1 MPTSPEVRQGTGFIG
16 FAEIDGEL
24 ETEKGGNTDGY
35 VRISGKVAI
44 DTQTECVYGQPFFQ
58 AAERVRV
65 GEDRSGEMQ
74 GYVIG
79 KDDFLDEPA

>member
-35 VRISGKVAI
+35 VTYLWGANGI
-44 DTQTECVYGQPFFQ
+44 DNFWFNME
-58 AAERVRV
+58 
-65 GEDRSGEMQ
+65 
-74 GYVIG
+74 
-79 KDDFLDEPA
+79 